1 MATIDL
7 NRIST
12 FVRVVEARSFSAAA
26 KQLNLP
32 VSSVSRA
39 VANLERSL
47 GVRLLHRTTRRLS
60 LTDAGQ
66 HFFSRMQTVI
76 AEADEATRAIGGF
89 ASDPRGVV
97 RITAPP
103 GIGGRELPRIVAR
116 ILSRY
121 PGLVLE
127 LMLTNRLVDLVGEG
141 IDLAIRGGQLVDS
154 SLVARKVS
162 RSEIGVFAA
171 AEYLAR
177 RGRPRRPRD
186 LSSHECLSYGG
197 RSGKLPWRLSG
208 PDGEQTVTVSGP
220 VLCDDMWFLRAACA
234 AGLGVAMLP
243 LEVATVPD
251 GSEPPLVRVLPRY
264 SFSGGGLYVMWPS
277 QKLVPARVTAVRE
290 ALIEE
295 LTKLFK
301 SADPQK

>member
-7 NRIST
+7 NRIGV

-26 KQLNLP
+26 KQLGLP
-32 VSSVSRA
+32 ASSVSRA
-39 VANLERSL
+39 VANLESAL

-66 HFFSRMQTVI
+66 QFFSRMQTVI
-76 AEADEATRAIGGF
+76 AEADDATRAVSGF

-103 GIGGRELPRIVAR
+103 GLGGRELPRIIAR
-116 ILSRY
+116 ILQRY

-162 RSEIGVFAA
+162 RSEIGVFAVDA
-171 AEYLAR
+171 YLER
-177 RGRPRRPRD
+177 RGRPRRPSD
-186 LSSHECLSYGG
+186 LRRHDCLSYGG
-197 RSGKLPWRLSG
+197 RGGKLPWRLRG

-220 VLCDDMWFLRAACA
+220 VVCDDMWFLREACA
-234 AGLGVAMLP
+234 AGLGVALLP

-251 GSEPPLVRVLPRY
+251 GAMPPLVRVLPRY
-264 SFSGGGLYVMWPS
+264 SFSGGGMYVMWPS
-277 QKLVPARVTAVRE
+277 QKLVPARVAAVRE
-290 ALIEE
+290 ALIAE
-295 LTKLFK
+295 LGALFGER
-301 SADPQK
+301 A